1 MGKKAKKNP
10 RSGHKDKRVS
20 AASAKTNSQQQ
31 NTIANV
37 DKTTDDGTTV
47 VLKDKRVCSHLD
59 KGVNLEKLSAKFG
72 SSESFKC
79 EDCRD
84 GGDGRRGGKGKVKQG
99 KKKGGA
105 ESRTESKAIWVCLEC
120 GHFSCGG
127 VGLPTTPQTHAI
139 RHAKQNHHSL
149 AIQLENP
156 QLRWCFRCNIL
167 IGAEKSED
175 GVEEKDVLH
184 EVVKMM
190 KIRRSDGAALD
201 AEDVWFGSGSVTS
214 TITSEKSAVVG
225 SGGRDSYVV
234 RGLINLGN
242 TCFFNSVMQNL
253 LALDRVRG
261 HFFKLDG
268 CFGPLTAAFKKL
280 VSETNPDSGLRN
292 VINPRSFFGCVC
304 AKAPQFRGYQQQDS
318 HELLRCLLDALSTE
332 ELSAKNRNKSSQE
345 DGNSD
350 PTFVDAIFG
359 GQLSSTVTCL
369 ECGYSSLVYEPYLDL
384 SLPVP
389 TKKPPSKK
397 VQQVNRAK
405 KPKPPPR
412 RNARIRPKM
421 VRDTNDLPSTS
432 TSDAYVDRK
441 SSSTPQSS
449 VHIPEQNVVSSGG
462 SATDVSVM
470 ADTKSIT
477 ADCLSSDQHA
487 QSNKAVES
495 IVEKPIPADDF
506 TWLDFLEA
514 DTVSNN
520 DNMTS
525 QMDDLSINHGSADE
539 NTVQNEVLQN
549 SLDSCGD
556 NISTFTD
563 TACCS
568 RDEMQLVHHGKEK
581 LLNAQDMASQ
591 IDEKVVLDSSGCADT
606 MHSEAN
612 WENSSELSSLTC
624 SRDLNLGVDSLGKFS
639 EEETPLLVQESE
651 VLLLPYKEDTCDI
664 VKTDGDFFSSAIG
677 CEQDSME
684 FDGFGD
690 LFNEP
695 EATGPSM
702 NPSSMYNASETNEV
716 LHAGFGGNSS
726 ESEPDEVDN
735 TDAPVSVQSCLSYF
749 TKPELLSKNEH
760 AWQCE
765 NCAKVLQEQKIRSRK
780 KLLNPWPEEMT
791 ELGKATRASGLSP
804 LQDSSPFSSE
814 VRHLCNGYLKNETV
828 DPSDDSFPS
837 HSTETDVKQNVMHGE
852 NAEVNSVDSSMEG
865 EKCDADLANVCLPGT
880 SDGDMTLC
888 KLGDNCKRHDGC
900 HVRCTDGKVQKDKFC
915 TGTGKCET
923 EETKDDEKNAEKV
936 ERDATKRILIN
947 SAPPILTIHLKRFS
961 QDARGR
967 LSKLNGY
974 VQFDRTIDLKSY
986 MDPRCME
993 RDRYKYNL
1001 VGVVEHMGSMRGGHY
1016 VAYVRGGMKNS
1027 GNTESQNG
1035 DYVWYHASDV
1045 YVREASLEEVL
1056 HSEAYILFY
1065 ERV

>member
-1 MGKKAKKNP
+1 MGKKAKKKP

-20 AASAKTNSQQQ
+20 AASPKTKSQRQS
-31 NTIANV
+31 TIANV
-37 DKTTDDGTTV
+37 DKATDDGTTV

-72 SSESFKC
+72 SSGSFKC

-84 GGDGRRGGKGKVKQG
+84 GGDGRRVGKGKGKQG

-105 ESRTESKAIWVCLEC
+105 ESGKESKAIWVCLEC

-167 IGAEKSED
+167 ISAEKSED
-175 GVEEKDVLH
+175 GVEEKDVLR
-184 EVVKMM
+184 EVVKVM
-190 KIRRSDGAALD
+190 KVQRSEGAALD

-225 SGGRDSYVV
+225 SGGRDGYVV
-234 RGLINLGN
+234 RGLVNLGN

-253 LALDRVRG
+253 LALDTVRD
-261 HFFKLDG
+261 HFYKLDSS
-268 CFGPLTAAFKKL
+268 FGPLTAALKKL
-280 VSETNPDSGLRN
+280 ISETNPDSGLRN

-332 ELSAKNRNKSSQE
+332 ELSARKQNKSSQG

-389 TKKPPSKK
+389 TKKPPSKN

-421 VRDTNDLPSTS
+421 VRDTNVLPSTS
-432 TSDAYVDRK
+432 TSDASVSGK
-441 SSSTPQSS
+441 SSSTPQSG
-449 VHIPEQNVVSSGG
+449 VHIPEQNVVSSGD

-470 ADTKSIT
+470 ADTKSIIS
-477 ADCLSSDQHA
+477 DCLSSDQHA
-487 QSNKAVES
+487 QSNKVVES
-495 IVEKPIPADDF
+495 TVEKPIPADDF
-506 TWLDFLEA
+506 TWLDFLDA

-520 DNMTS
+520 DTITT
-525 QMDDLSINHGSADE
+525 QMDDLSTNHGSADE
-539 NTVQNEVLQN
+539 NTVQN

-556 NISTFTD
+556 NISTFAD

-568 RDEMQLVHHGKEK
+568 HDEMQLVHHGEEK
-581 LLNAQDMASQ
+581 LLNAQDIASPFH
-591 IDEKVVLDSSGCADT
+591 EKVVIDSSGCTDT
-606 MHSEAN
+606 MHSEV
-612 WENSSELSSLTC
+612 NSSQLSSVTC

-639 EEETPLLVQESE
+639 EEETPLLIQESE
-651 VLLLPYKEDTCDI
+651 VLLLPYTEDTSD
-664 VKTDGDFFSSAIG
+664 VLKTDGDLSSSAIG
-677 CEQDSME
+677 CEQDSIE

-702 NPSSMYNASETNEV
+702 NSSSMYNASEANEV
-716 LHAGFGGNSS
+716 VHAGYGGNSS

-765 NCAKVLQEQKIRSRK
+765 NCAKVLQEQKVRSGK
-780 KLLNPWPEEMT
+780 KLLDPGSEEMI
-791 ELGKATRASGLSP
+791 ELGKATCASGLSP
-804 LQDSSPFSSE
+804 LQDSCPFSSE

-828 DPSDDSFPS
+828 DTSDDSFLS
-837 HSTETDVKQNVMHGE
+837 HSPETHAKQNVMPENGE
-852 NAEVNSVDSSMEG
+852 NAEVNSVDSSMER
-865 EKCDADLANVCLPGT
+865 EKCNIGVANVCPLGT
-880 SDGDMTLC
+880 SDGDMTFC
-888 KLGDNCKRHDGC
+888 KLDDNCKRRDGS
-900 HVRCTDGKVQKDKFC
+900 HVRYTDGKDQKEEFC
-915 TGTGKCET
+915 TGTAKCET
-923 EETKDDEKNAEKV
+923 EGTKDDKKNAEKVKV

-974 VQFDRTIDLKSY
+974 VHFDHTIDLKSY

-1001 VGVVEHMGSMRGGHY
+1001 VGVVEHLGSMRGGHY
-1016 VAYVRGGMKNS
+1016 VAYVRGDMKNS
-1027 GNTESQNG
+1027 GNTETQNG
-1035 DYVWYHASDV
+1035 DYVWYHASDG

-1056 HSEAYILFY
+1056 RSEAYILFY